1 MEDIFNQLMASM
13 GGYLPKIVGAVIIL
27 IGGWLLALILAAIV
41 RGILRKAHISDT
53 LSKLSDKEGGDV
65 AVAFGKG
72 VFWIVMIMTII
83 AVSQVLGLTL
93 ATDPLKHFLTE
104 VAGYLPQLFGAAILL
119 VAAWLVASIVRLIIT
134 RVLGAAKID
143 ERVVKQGAGEGTR
156 VSITKTIANA
166 VYWLIFLLFLP
177 AILGTLK
184 LEGLL
189 QPVQTMLDKF
199 LGFLPNVL
207 AAVVIGVVGWFVAR
221 IVQRIVTNL
230 IAAANI
236 DKYSEKLGMMP
247 LSKMIG
253 LVVYI
258 LILIPVLI
266 SALKALAL
274 DAITVPASSMLTLI
288 LEAIPSVFA
297 AIVVVGIAY
306 FIGKIVSGL
315 ITGLLGGV
323 GFNKLFAH
331 MGLGKD
337 VTEGPHAPSIVV
349 GYIIHATI
357 MLFAVF
363 EASDLLG
370 FKLLSNLLANFTVFG
385 GRILLGLVILGI
397 AFYLANI
404 VAKAINSSKAPS
416 AGLLALI
423 ARIAIMLFG
432 VSMGIREMGLANEI
446 INMAFGLILGAIAI
460 ALAIAFGI
468 GGRDIAARK
477 LEEWAGTKK
486 R

>member
-1 MEDIFNQLMASM
+1 MEQLFNELMTSM

-27 IGGWLLALILAAIV
+27 IVGWLLALILAAVV
-41 RGILRKAHISDT
+41 RGILRKAHVSDT

-65 AVAFGKG
+65 AHGFGRG

-119 VAAWLVASIVRLIIT
+119 AGAWLIASIVRLIIT

-143 ERVVKQGAGEGTR
+143 ERVTREGR

-177 AILGTLK
+177 AILGALK

-199 LGFLPNVL
+199 LGFLPNIL

-230 IAAANI
+230 IAAAHV

-247 LSKMIG
+247 ISHMIG

-274 DAITVPASSMLTLI
+274 DAITIPASKMLTLI
-288 LEAIPSVFA
+288 LEAIPSIFA
-297 AIVVVGIAY
+297 AIVVVAIAY

-315 ITGLLGGV
+315 VAGLLGGV

-337 VTEGPHAPSIVV
+337 VTEGPHSPSIVV
-349 GYIIHATI
+349 GYIVHATI

-363 EASDLLG
+363 EASDLIG
-370 FKLLSNLLANFTVFG
+370 FTLLSGLLANFTVFG

-416 AGLLALI
+416 ASLLALV
-423 ARIAIMLFG
+423 ARVAIMLFG

-460 ALAIAFGI
+460 ALAIAFGV
-468 GGRDIAARK
+468 GGRHVAAKK
-477 LEEWAGTKK
+477 LEEWAGSKK
-486 R
+486 K